1 MGFDDYLREK
11 LFWQETEAAFARI
24 AADPEESALQRAEM
38 ELWDQG
44 TAKDFEGEV
53 W

>member
-1 MGFDDYLREK
+1 MEEE
-11 LFWQETEAAFARI
+11 LFWQETEVAFARI

-38 ELWDQG
+38 ELWDKG
-44 TAKDFEGEV
+44 TAKDFEDED